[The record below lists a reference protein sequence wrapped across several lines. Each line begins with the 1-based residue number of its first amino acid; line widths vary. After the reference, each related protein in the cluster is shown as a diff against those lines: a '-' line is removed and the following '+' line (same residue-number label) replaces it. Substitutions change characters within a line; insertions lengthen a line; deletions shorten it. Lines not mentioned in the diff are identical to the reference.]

1 MTSTTALEGSTE
13 AEQFSSGKTLT
24 ANLLTQMKATV
35 PEPFP
40 VMPHEEMLQPSG
52 D

>member
-1 MTSTTALEGSTE
+1 
-13 AEQFSSGKTLT
+13 
-24 ANLLTQMKATV
+24 LLTQMKATV

-40 VMPHEEMLQPSG
+40 VMPPEEMLQPSG